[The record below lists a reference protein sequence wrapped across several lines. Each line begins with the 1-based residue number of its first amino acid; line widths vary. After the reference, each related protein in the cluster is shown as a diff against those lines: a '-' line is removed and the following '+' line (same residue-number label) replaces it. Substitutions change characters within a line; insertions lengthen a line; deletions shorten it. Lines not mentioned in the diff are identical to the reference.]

1 MIFFGDLNSL
11 SSACIIC
18 WKKLMRQQRQFLMES
33 LGFHLPPTHPC
44 LQTQLPVQHYEST
57 KVFLAC
63 LMGKGRDSIN
73 YRLKTL
79 KKKANL
85 SSLPSV
91 YICQLQC
98 SNSLILYITCIFI
111 FSLKPSI
118 FQHFI
123 MDIWTFP
130 GSELSPIS

>member
-1 MIFFGDLNSL
+1 
-11 SSACIIC
+11 
-18 WKKLMRQQRQFLMES
+18 MES

-79 KKKANL
+79 KKKNKPFFPTL
-85 SSLPSV
+85 SLHLLAAM
-91 YICQLQC
+91 Q
-98 SNSLILYITCIFI
+98 
-111 FSLKPSI
+111 
-118 FQHFI
+118 
-123 MDIWTFP
+123 
-130 GSELSPIS
+130 